1 MRITCLVDNCVQRG
15 SALWG
20 AHGLSFLIETDG
32 GNVLYDVGPELVV
45 LEHNLRAMGLEGA
58 EIAALALSH
67 GHADHTG
74 ALAGALALFPD
85 VPVYA
90 NPGLL
95 EPRYSVRGG
104 ELQGAGMQD
113 ESLVEQLGPR
123 LRDSREPQEIVPGV
137 RTTGA
142 VCPRPFPPGISQH
155 HRVRRDGEL
164 VQDPYDDDM
173 SLVLEVKDG
182 IALVCGCCH
191 AGLRNTLALLRSQ
204 EARPLVAIVGG
215 THLMNAG
222 EAEIEQLVE
231 ALRAEG
237 ELRLEGAPRLYLNHC
252 TGERAL
258 GVLQQAFGE
267 QVVACPAGTVIDLG

>member
-1 MRITCLVDNCVQRG
+1 MRITCLVDNCVERG

-20 AHGLSFLIETDG
+20 AHGLSFLIETEG

-45 LEHNLRAMGLEGA
+45 LEHNLRALGLEDT

-67 GHADHTG
+67 AHADHTG
-74 ALAGALALFPD
+74 ALAGALDLYPAA
-85 VPVYA
+85 PVYA

-113 ESLVEQLGPR
+113 QALVERLGPR
-123 LRDSREPQEIVPGV
+123 LRASREPQEIVPGL
-137 RTTGA
+137 RTTGV

-173 SLVLEVKDG
+173 SLVLDVGDG

-204 EARPLVAIVGG
+204 DVRPLVAIVGG
-215 THLMNAG
+215 THLMVASD
-222 EAEIEQLVE
+222 AELEQLVE
-231 ALRAEG
+231 ALRAETM
-237 ELRLEGAPRLYLNHC
+237 PRLYLNHC

-258 GVLQQAFGE
+258 GVLQRAFGE